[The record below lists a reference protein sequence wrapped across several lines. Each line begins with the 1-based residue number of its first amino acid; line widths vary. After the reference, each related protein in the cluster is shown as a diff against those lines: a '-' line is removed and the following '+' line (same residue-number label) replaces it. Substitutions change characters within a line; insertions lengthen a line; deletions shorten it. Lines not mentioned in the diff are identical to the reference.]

1 MSIENLKTFGEPLLP
16 YSKDVFCG
24 EKDRVIVRTD
34 FTVLRMFRAPF
45 LCLPIKSYR
54 ISFWSAA
61 ANIPRHIDP
70 FAEADEDTGET
81 KQSQNYIHIRIQ
93 REYSSQTIHYQ
104 HLRHS
109 PAVDATF

>member
-16 YSKDVFCG
+16 CSTDVFCG
-24 EKDRVIVRTD
+24 EEDGVIVRMD
-34 FTVLRMFRAPF
+34 FTVLRMSRAPF
-45 LCLPIKSYR
+45 LRLPIKSYR

-93 REYSSQTIHYQ
+93 RKYTLS
-104 HLRHS
+104 
-109 PAVDATF
+109 TFSLPTSTAQPGC